1 MADETPQEHEALAKL
16 DETTREIV
24 WEEADA
30 NPSQFAP
37 IMRGR
42 DWRNWLPSRLWRNP
56 EPTDERGLRDALH
69 RDADKQ

>member
-1 MADETPQEHEALAKL
+1 
-16 DETTREIV
+16 
-24 WEEADA
+24 
-30 NPSQFAP
+30 
-37 IMRGR
+37 MRGR